1 MAETRNHSLRC
12 PECEAHL
19 VIDAATGEVLSHRP
33 AKKPLAGG
41 KDFDSLLEDLDRD
54 KAEAE
59 EVFEREVAA
68 MKDRDRLL
76 EMLDIMRREH
86 ESRLGSSGASA
97 GPLISG
103 DDLITS
109 RARDTESDK
118 GIVQQ
123 EQGRI
128 LKLIRTLSDV
138 HQG

>member
-76 EMLDIMRREH
+76 EEKFQQALKRAEEEPDDGPIPRPIDLD
-86 ESRLGSSGASA
+86 
-97 GPLISG
+97 
-103 DDLITS
+103 
-109 RARDTESDK
+109 
-118 GIVQQ
+118 
-123 EQGRI
+123 
-128 LKLIRTLSDV
+128 
-138 HQG
+138 